1 MGSIPHQD
9 KHLSD
14 KHDVSSVTINKISY
28 VFKNFAHMN
37 VTVPYLLCFNAI
49 FNFALEKRQK

>member
-14 KHDVSSVTINKISY
+14 KHDVSSVTTNKISY
-28 VFKNFAHMN
+28 VFKNLAHLWMWLYR
-37 VTVPYLLCFNAI
+37 TYY
-49 FNFALEKRQK
+49 ALKLFLILH